1 MNRSTSCVLSTVDDE
16 SRPRCEEETVALESD
31 VVSLGSINDITTWER
46 LKTCFKPTYKLANKG
61 LEQFFL
67 LVFNFLITSVFFYIS

>member
-16 SRPRCEEETVALESD
+16 ARSKCEEETVALESD

-46 LKTCFKPTYKLANKG
+46 LKICFKPTYKLKKNHKQG
-61 LEQFFL
+61 S
-67 LVFNFLITSVFFYIS
+67 NFGAGV